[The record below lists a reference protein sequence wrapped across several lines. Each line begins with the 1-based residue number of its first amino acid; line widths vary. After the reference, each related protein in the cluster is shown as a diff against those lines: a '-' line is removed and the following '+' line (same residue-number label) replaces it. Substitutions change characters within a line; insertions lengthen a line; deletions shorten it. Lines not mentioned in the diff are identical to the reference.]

1 MQLAIFHWDTHTH
14 THSRSV
20 AFHLFSY
27 LLLKGQNWSSPC
39 NCSIKIKL
47 FTGNGWLEAD
57 IRVQTTSQHNTYIY
71 LHFPLK
77 ENKKDRQRRDDF
89 PVHCQSDLIFA
100 FICFHVA
107 PERSYF
113 QQFIYSELEGSWGG
127 VEGGGEIRRGKTKRE
142 SCQTQ
147 IKSVKGWFDF
157 VNKIGG
163 KYEHRL
169 FSPAGKRD
177 ESLRSRASWLSVTV
191 RYFIV
196 NVPIT
201 MKRAIR
207 ILHYEERWERFPES
221 MTETKRQNY
230 ALFYPLWLMC
240 HKTDTFYG
248 LACHSPGLIIGVTQ
262 VRLC

>member
-1 MQLAIFHWDTHTH
+1 M
-14 THSRSV
+14 

-57 IRVQTTSQHNTYIY
+57 IWVQTTIPHNTYIY

-77 ENKKDRQRRDDF
+77 GNQKDRHRRDGF

-113 QQFIYSELEGSWGG
+113 QQFIYSELEGLWGG
-127 VEGGGEIRRGKTKRE
+127 AEEGGAIRRGKTKRE
-142 SCQTQ
+142 ICQTQ

-163 KYEHRL
+163 KHEHRL
-169 FSPAGKRD
+169 FFPPEKGMKAGAYER
-177 ESLRSRASWLSVTV
+177 LSATV

-196 NVPIT
+196 NAPIT
-201 MKRAIR
+201 IKRAIR
-207 ILHYEERWERFPES
+207 ILNYEEGGTLPRMHDRDKEANLCTLLAS
-221 MTETKRQNY
+221 MTYAPQDRHILWAGVPLTLINY
-230 ALFYPLWLMC
+230 RRDSGEAML
-240 HKTDTFYG
+240 D
-248 LACHSPGLIIGVTQ
+248 
-262 VRLC
+262 

>member
-1 MQLAIFHWDTHTH
+1 MGSFLTGQQFPAVQFAAASSNAASDLPPRHTRTH
-14 THSRSV
+14 THSSSV

-47 FTGNGWLEAD
+47 FTGNGWHEAD
-57 IRVQTTSQHNTYIY
+57 IRAQTTIQHNTYIY

-77 ENKKDRQRRDDF
+77 ENKTDRQRRDDF

-127 VEGGGEIRRGKTKRE
+127 AEEGGEIRGGKTKRE

-169 FSPAGKRD
+169 FSPPERRMKAR
-177 ESLRSRASWLSVTV
+177 ESRGYLWLSD
-191 RYFIV
+191 
-196 NVPIT
+196 
-201 MKRAIR
+201 
-207 ILHYEERWERFPES
+207 IL
-221 MTETKRQNY
+221 
-230 ALFYPLWLMC
+230 L
-240 HKTDTFYG
+240 
-248 LACHSPGLIIGVTQ
+248 
-262 VRLC
+262 